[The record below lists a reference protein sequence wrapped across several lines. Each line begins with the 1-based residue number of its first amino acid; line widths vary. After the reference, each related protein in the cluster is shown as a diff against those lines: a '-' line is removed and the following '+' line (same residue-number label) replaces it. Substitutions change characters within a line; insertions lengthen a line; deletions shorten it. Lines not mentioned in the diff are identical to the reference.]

1 MSPGPLRD
9 PSRGP
14 AAVVPP
20 LPARGTAGAVNAVD
34 AAKTVDA
41 VGPVDSVDAV
51 GPVDDLDAARR
62 ADVLAGRTVL
72 VPRAP
77 ERAAGLAA
85 TLRDAGARVLVS
97 PAIERAPVEDT
108 APVDGALAR
117 LVHGD
122 FAWVVVTSVNAIDE
136 LLASAARQG
145 VDLGDAARRARWA
158 AVGPATRRALE
169 AVDVPVELEPD
180 ENSARGLVAAFAAL
194 PPSDQ
199 ASTPADRGSTSG
211 NQGSTSGNQG
221 STSGNQGSTSRGRG
235 VVLLPQGDL
244 AAPTM
249 HDGLHDLG
257 YVPHVVTVYRTV
269 THTLA
274 PDVVAAWRAGAVDA
288 VVLTSGSVA
297 REVARQLGPRDDV
310 VGVAIGDPT
319 ARAAR
324 DVGLRLDAVAER
336 PTDAALAAAL
346 VGALAATR
354 TTAGSAAL
362 PDDPAAPPAAGTTGV
377 DPTSEGDPS

>member
-14 AAVVPP
+14 APVVPP
-20 LPARGTAGAVNAVD
+20 LPARGTADAVD
-34 AAKTVDA
+34 PGDPVDA
-41 VGPVDSVDAV
+41 GNPVDAGD
-51 GPVDDLDAARR
+51 PVDDLDAARR
-62 ADVLAGRTVL
+62 ADALAGRTVL

-85 TLRDAGARVLVS
+85 TLRDAGAYVLVS

-117 LVHGD
+117 LAHGD

-136 LLASAARQG
+136 LVASAARQG
-145 VDLGDAARRARWA
+145 VDLDDAARRARWA

-169 AVDVPVELEPD
+169 AVGVTVELEPD
-180 ENSARGLVAAFAAL
+180 ENSARGLVAAFATL
-194 PPSDQ
+194 SPSDQ
-199 ASTPADRGSTSG
+199 TSTPADHGSTSG
-211 NQGSTSGNQG
+211 D
-221 STSGNQGSTSRGRG
+221 QGSTSRGRG

-249 HDGLHDLG
+249 HDGLRDLG

-346 VGALAATR
+346 VGALAATGPSTR
-354 TTAGSAAL
+354 TTAE

-377 DPTSEGDPS
+377 DPTPEGDPS

>member
-14 AAVVPP
+14 APVVPP
-20 LPARGTAGAVNAVD
+20 LPARGPSD
-34 AAKTVDA
+34 AAETVGAADGVGVADA
-41 VGPVDSVDAV
+41 VGAA
-51 GPVDDLDAARR
+51 GAARR
-62 ADVLAGRTVL
+62 AAALAGRTVL

-77 ERAAGLAA
+77 ERAAGLVT
-85 TLRDAGARVLVS
+85 TLRDAGAHVLVS

-108 APVDGALAR
+108 APVDGALDR

-136 LLASAARQG
+136 LLASAARRG
-145 VDLGDAARRARWA
+145 VDLAGAARRARWA

-169 AVDVPVELEPD
+169 AVGISVELEPD
-180 ENSARGLVAAFAAL
+180 ENSARGLVAAFATLSASDRTS
-194 PPSDQ
+194 PS
-199 ASTPADRGSTSG
+199 AD
-211 NQGSTSGNQG
+211 QGSPSGDHTSA
-221 STSGNQGSTSRGRG
+221 SRGRR

-297 REVARQLGPRDDV
+297 REIARQLGPRDDV

-324 DVGLRLDAVAER
+324 DVGLRLDAVADR

-346 VGALAATR
+346 TDALATRRTAT
-354 TTAGSAAL
+354 SAASAARTAAP
-362 PDDPAAPPAAGTTGV
+362 PDDPAAPPAAGTTLA
-377 DPTSEGDPS
+377 DPTPEGDPS

>member
-14 AAVVPP
+14 APVVPP
-20 LPARGTAGAVNAVD
+20 LPARGTAGAVDPGAPVD
-34 AAKTVDA
+34 A
-41 VGPVDSVDAV
+41 GYPVDAV

-62 ADVLAGRTVL
+62 ADALAGRTVL

-85 TLRDAGARVLVS
+85 TLRGAGAHVLVS

-169 AVDVPVELEPD
+169 AVGVTVELEPD

-199 ASTPADRGSTSG
+199 ASTSG
-211 NQGSTSGNQG
+211 D
-221 STSGNQGSTSRGRG
+221 QGSTSRGRG

-346 VGALAATR
+346 VGALAATGPSTR
-354 TTAGSAAL
+354 TTAE

-377 DPTSEGDPS
+377 DPTSQGDPS

>member
-1 MSPGPLRD
+1 MTPGPLRD

-14 AAVVPP
+14 APVVPP
-20 LPARGTAGAVNAVD
+20 PPPRTRPNGDTD
-34 AAKTVDA
+34 AADPASRLHTA
-41 VGPVDSVDAV
+41 STP
-51 GPVDDLDAARR
+51 
-62 ADVLAGRTVL
+62 LAGRTVL

-97 PAIERAPVEDT
+97 PAIERARVDDT
-108 APVDGALAR
+108 APVDGAVAR
-117 LVHGD
+117 LAHGD

-136 LLASAARQG
+136 LVASAARQG
-145 VDLGDAARRARWA
+145 VELGDVARRARWA

-169 AVDVPVELEPD
+169 AVGIQVDLEPT
-180 ENSARGLVAAFAAL
+180 ENSARGLIAAFATRA
-194 PPSDQ
+194 STDH
-199 ASTPADRGSTSG
+199 ASTPANHASTSADQSSTSRD
-211 NQGSTSGNQG
+211 QGSVSADLP
-221 STSGNQGSTSRGRG
+221 STLRGRGEVARGRG

-269 THTLA
+269 THALA
-274 PDVVAAWRAGAVDA
+274 PEVVAAWRAGAVDA

-324 DVGLRLDAVAER
+324 DVGLRLDVVAER

-346 VGALAATR
+346 RDALTATGSAAR
-354 TTAGSAAL
+354 TTAL
-362 PDDPAAPPAAGTTGV
+362 PDDPAAPPAAGTTPA
-377 DPTSEGDPS
+377 DPTPEGDPS

>member
-1 MSPGPLRD
+1 M
-9 PSRGP
+9 
-14 AAVVPP
+14 
-20 LPARGTAGAVNAVD
+20 
-34 AAKTVDA
+34 
-41 VGPVDSVDAV
+41 
-51 GPVDDLDAARR
+51 DDLDAARR
-62 ADVLAGRTVL
+62 ADALAGRTVL

-85 TLRDAGARVLVS
+85 TLRDAGAHVLVS

-136 LLASAARQG
+136 LVASAARQG
-145 VDLGDAARRARWA
+145 VDLGDAGRRARWA

-169 AVDVPVELEPD
+169 AVGVTVELEPD
-180 ENSARGLVAAFAAL
+180 ENSARGLVAAFATL
-194 PPSDQ
+194 PPSDH
-199 ASTPADRGSTSG
+199 GSTSAD
-211 NQGSTSGNQG
+211 
-221 STSGNQGSTSRGRG
+221 QGSTSRGRG

-377 DPTSEGDPS
+377 DPTPEGDPS

>member
-1 MSPGPLRD
+1 MTPGPLRD

-14 AAVVPP
+14 APVVPAPPERPTPRGDTETASQASVPHAASAP
-20 LPARGTAGAVNAVD
+20 LT
-34 AAKTVDA
+34 
-41 VGPVDSVDAV
+41 
-51 GPVDDLDAARR
+51 
-62 ADVLAGRTVL
+62 GRTVL

-85 TLRDAGARVLVS
+85 MLRGAGANVLVS
-97 PAIERAPVEDT
+97 PAIERARVEDT
-108 APVDGALAR
+108 APVDGAVAR
-117 LVHGD
+117 LAHGD

-136 LLASAARQG
+136 LVASAARQG
-145 VDLGDAARRARWA
+145 VALGDAARQARWA

-169 AVDVPVELEPD
+169 AVGIQVDLEPT

-194 PPSDQ
+194 ASTDHTSTSPDQ
-199 ASTPADRGSTSG
+199 ASI
-211 NQGSTSGNQG
+211 
-221 STSGNQGSTSRGRG
+221 SRGRG
-235 VVLLPQGDL
+235 LVLLPQGDL

-269 THTLA
+269 THALA
-274 PDVVAAWRAGAVDA
+274 PDVVAAWRAGEVDA

-346 VGALAATR
+346 VGALAATTR

-377 DPTSEGDPS
+377 DPTPEGDPS

>member
-1 MSPGPLRD
+1 MD
-9 PSRGP
+9 
-14 AAVVPP
+14 
-20 LPARGTAGAVNAVD
+20 AGY
-34 AAKTVDA
+34 
-41 VGPVDSVDAV
+41 PVDAV

-62 ADVLAGRTVL
+62 ADALAGRTVL

-85 TLRDAGARVLVS
+85 TLRGAGAHVLVS

-169 AVDVPVELEPD
+169 AVGVTVELEPD

-199 ASTPADRGSTSG
+199 ASTPADR
-211 NQGSTSGNQG
+211 
-221 STSGNQGSTSRGRG
+221 GSTSRGRG

>member
-14 AAVVPP
+14 APVVPP

-41 VGPVDSVDAV
+41 AGPVDSVDAV

-62 ADVLAGRTVL
+62 ADALAGRTVL

-85 TLRDAGARVLVS
+85 TLRGAGARVLVS

-117 LVHGD
+117 LAHGD

-145 VDLGDAARRARWA
+145 VDLGDAARQARWA

-211 NQGSTSGNQG
+211 NKGSI
-221 STSGNQGSTSRGRG
+221 SRGRG

-346 VGALAATR
+346 VGALAATGPSTR
-354 TTAGSAAL
+354 TTAE
-362 PDDPAAPPAAGTTGV
+362 PDDPAAPPAGV

>member
-1 MSPGPLRD
+1 M
-9 PSRGP
+9 
-14 AAVVPP
+14 VPP
-20 LPARGTAGAVNAVD
+20 LPARGTADTVEPVDAVD
-34 AAKTVDA
+34 AD
-41 VGPVDSVDAV
+41 
-51 GPVDDLDAARR
+51 RR
-62 ADVLAGRTVL
+62 ADALAGRTVL

-85 TLRDAGARVLVS
+85 TLNDAGAHVVVS
-97 PAIERAPVEDT
+97 PAIERAAVEDT
-108 APVDGALAR
+108 APVDRALAR

-136 LLASAARQG
+136 LVASAASQG
-145 VDLGDAARRARWA
+145 VDLGDAARQARWA

-169 AVDVPVELEPD
+169 TVGVTVDLEPD
-180 ENSARGLVAAFAAL
+180 ENSARGLVAAFATL
-194 PPSDQ
+194 PPPDHASTSADQ
-199 ASTPADRGSTSG
+199 TSTSAGHASTPAD
-211 NQGSTSGNQG
+211 
-221 STSGNQGSTSRGRG
+221 QGSTSRGRG

-249 HDGLHDLG
+249 HDGLRDLG

-310 VGVAIGDPT
+310 VG
-319 ARAAR
+319 
-324 DVGLRLDAVAER
+324 
-336 PTDAALAAAL
+336 
-346 VGALAATR
+346 
-354 TTAGSAAL
+354 
-362 PDDPAAPPAAGTTGV
+362 
-377 DPTSEGDPS
+377 

>member
-14 AAVVPP
+14 APVVPP
-20 LPARGTAGAVNAVD
+20 LPARGTGGAVD
-34 AAKTVDA
+34 AADAAETV
-41 VGPVDSVDAV
+41 GGVDAV

-62 ADVLAGRTVL
+62 ADALAGRTVL

-136 LLASAARQG
+136 LLASAARRG
-145 VDLGDAARRARWA
+145 VDLADAARRARWA

-169 AVDVPVELEPD
+169 AVGVTVELEPD

-199 ASTPADRGSTSG
+199 TSTSAD
-211 NQGSTSGNQG
+211 QA
-221 STSGNQGSTSRGRG
+221 STSRGRG

-324 DVGLRLDAVAER
+324 DVGLRLDTVAEH

-346 VGALAATR
+346 VGALAATGPSTR
-354 TTAGSAAL
+354 TAAE

-377 DPTSEGDPS
+377 DPTPEGVPS

>member
-1 MSPGPLRD
+1 M
-9 PSRGP
+9 
-14 AAVVPP
+14 
-20 LPARGTAGAVNAVD
+20 
-34 AAKTVDA
+34 
-41 VGPVDSVDAV
+41 
-51 GPVDDLDAARR
+51 DDLDAARR
-62 ADVLAGRTVL
+62 ADALAGRTVL

-97 PAIERAPVEDT
+97 PAIERAPVENT

-136 LLASAARQG
+136 LVASAARQG

-169 AVDVPVELEPD
+169 TVGVTVELVPD

-199 ASTPADRGSTSG
+199 ASTPADR
-211 NQGSTSGNQG
+211 G

-269 THTLA
+269 THALA

-297 REVARQLGPRDDV
+297 REVARQLGPCDDV

-346 VGALAATR
+346 VGALAATGPSTR
-354 TTAGSAAL
+354 TTAE

-377 DPTSEGDPS
+377 DPTSQGDPS

>member
-14 AAVVPP
+14 APVVPP
-20 LPARGTAGAVNAVD
+20 PPERPTPRGDAEVAGPASKRHGASA
-34 AAKTVDA
+34 
-41 VGPVDSVDAV
+41 P
-51 GPVDDLDAARR
+51 
-62 ADVLAGRTVL
+62 LAGRTVL

-97 PAIERAPVEDT
+97 PAIERARVEDA
-108 APVDGALAR
+108 APVDGAVAR
-117 LVHGD
+117 LAHGD

-136 LLASAARQG
+136 LVASAARQG
-145 VDLGDAARRARWA
+145 VHLGDAARQARWA

-169 AVDVPVELEPD
+169 AVGIAVELEPD

-194 PPSDQ
+194 DSTDHTSISPNQ
-199 ASTPADRGSTSG
+199 ASTSADHRSTSADHGSTSADH
-211 NQGSTSGNQG
+211 
-221 STSGNQGSTSRGRG
+221 GSTSRGRG

-269 THTLA
+269 THALA
-274 PDVVAAWRAGAVDA
+274 PEVVAAWRAGEVDA

-310 VGVAIGDPT
+310 AGVAIGDPT

-324 DVGLRLDAVAER
+324 AVGLGLDAVAER
-336 PTDAALAAAL
+336 PTDPALAAAL
-346 VGALAATR
+346 
-354 TTAGSAAL
+354 TTVLSG
-362 PDDPAAPPAAGTTGV
+362 DPAAPQAADPTDAV
-377 DPTSEGDPS
+377 DPPDEGDPS

>member
-1 MSPGPLRD
+1 MTPGPLRD

-14 AAVVPP
+14 APVVPP
-20 LPARGTAGAVNAVD
+20 PPGRTRPHGDAEAADPASRLHAAGT
-34 AAKTVDA
+34 
-41 VGPVDSVDAV
+41 P
-51 GPVDDLDAARR
+51 
-62 ADVLAGRTVL
+62 LAGRTVL

-97 PAIERAPVEDT
+97 PAIERARVDDT
-108 APVDGALAR
+108 APVDGAVAR
-117 LVHGD
+117 LAHGD

-136 LLASAARQG
+136 LVASAARQG
-145 VDLGDAARRARWA
+145 VDLGDAARQARWA

-169 AVDVPVELEPD
+169 AVGIQVDLEPT
-180 ENSARGLVAAFAAL
+180 ESSARGLVAAFATL
-194 PPSDQ
+194 
-199 ASTPADRGSTSG
+199 TPADHGSPSAD
-211 NQGSTSGNQG
+211 QGSPSRE
-221 STSGNQGSTSRGRG
+221 ST

-269 THTLA
+269 THALA
-274 PDVVAAWRAGAVDA
+274 PDVVVAWRSGEVDA

-310 VGVAIGDPT
+310 AGVAIGDPT

-336 PTDAALAAAL
+336 PTDAALARAL
-346 VGALAATR
+346 
-354 TTAGSAAL
+354 TTVLTTL
-362 PDDPAAPPAAGTTGV
+362 PPHAPAAPPTGATDATGTH
-377 DPTSEGDPS
+377 DEGDPS

>member
-14 AAVVPP
+14 APVVPP
-20 LPARGTAGAVNAVD
+20 PPGRPSPHGDAEAATLASVPRAAGS
-34 AAKTVDA
+34 T
-41 VGPVDSVDAV
+41 
-51 GPVDDLDAARR
+51 
-62 ADVLAGRTVL
+62 LAGRTVL

-97 PAIERAPVEDT
+97 PAIERARVEDT
-108 APVDGALAR
+108 APVDGAVAR
-117 LVHGD
+117 LAHGD

-136 LLASAARQG
+136 LVASAARQG
-145 VDLGDAARRARWA
+145 VHLGDAARRARWA

-169 AVDVPVELEPD
+169 AVGVQVDLEPT
-180 ENSARGLVAAFAAL
+180 ENSARGLVAAFTTLAAT
-194 PPSDQ
+194 DH
-199 ASTPADRGSTSG
+199 ASTSPNQGSPSP
-211 NQGSTSGNQG
+211 NQGSTSADQG
-221 STSGNQGSTSRGRG
+221 SPSRGRG

-269 THTLA
+269 THALA
-274 PDVVAAWRAGAVDA
+274 PDVVAAWRAGEVDA

-324 DVGLRLDAVAER
+324 AVGLRLDAVAER
-336 PTDAALAAAL
+336 PTDAALADAL
-346 VGALAATR
+346 GDALAATGSATR
-354 TTAGSAAL
+354 TAAL

>member
-14 AAVVPP
+14 APVVPP
-20 LPARGTAGAVNAVD
+20 LPARGTAGAVDPGAPVD
-34 AAKTVDA
+34 A
-41 VGPVDSVDAV
+41 GYPVDAV

-62 ADVLAGRTVL
+62 ADALAGRTVL

-85 TLRDAGARVLVS
+85 TLRDAGAHVLVS

-169 AVDVPVELEPD
+169 AVGVTVELEPD

-211 NQGSTSGNQG
+211 NQGSTSGD
-221 STSGNQGSTSRGRG
+221 QGSTSRGRG

-377 DPTSEGDPS
+377 DLTPEGDPS

>member
-14 AAVVPP
+14 APVVPP
-20 LPARGTAGAVNAVD
+20 PPERPTPRGDAEAAGPASNRHGASA
-34 AAKTVDA
+34 
-41 VGPVDSVDAV
+41 P
-51 GPVDDLDAARR
+51 
-62 ADVLAGRTVL
+62 LAGRTVL

-85 TLRDAGARVLVS
+85 TLRDAGALVLVS
-97 PAIERAPVEDT
+97 PAIERARVEDT
-108 APVDGALAR
+108 APVDGAVAR
-117 LVHGD
+117 LAHGD

-136 LLASAARQG
+136 LVASAARQG
-145 VDLGDAARRARWA
+145 VDLGDAARQARWA

-169 AVDVPVELEPD
+169 AVGIQVDLEPAD
-180 ENSARGLVAAFAAL
+180 NSARGLVAAF
-194 PPSDQ
+194 
-199 ASTPADRGSTSG
+199 STFDPAD
-211 NQGSTSGNQG
+211 QGSTSAD
-221 STSGNQGSTSRGRG
+221 QGSTSRGRG
-235 VVLLPQGDL
+235 LVLLPQGDL

-269 THTLA
+269 THALA
-274 PDVVAAWRAGAVDA
+274 PDVVAAWRAGEVDA

-310 VGVAIGDPT
+310 AGVAIGDPT

-324 DVGLRLDAVAER
+324 AVGLRLDAVAVR
-336 PTDAALAAAL
+336 PTDPALAAAL
-346 VGALAATR
+346 
-354 TTAGSAAL
+354 TTVLSG
-362 PDDPAAPPAAGTTGV
+362 DPAAPLAADPTDAV
-377 DPTSEGDPS
+377 DPTDEGDPS

>member
-14 AAVVPP
+14 APVVPP
-20 LPARGTAGAVNAVD
+20 LPARGTAGAVDPGAPVD
-34 AAKTVDA
+34 A
-41 VGPVDSVDAV
+41 GYPVDAV

-62 ADVLAGRTVL
+62 ADALAGRTVL

-85 TLRDAGARVLVS
+85 TLRGAGAHVLVS

-169 AVDVPVELEPD
+169 AVGVTVELEPD

-199 ASTPADRGSTSG
+199 ASTPADR
-211 NQGSTSGNQG
+211 
-221 STSGNQGSTSRGRG
+221 GSTSRGRG

>member
-14 AAVVPP
+14 APVVPP
-20 LPARGTAGAVNAVD
+20 PPERPTPRGDAEAAGPASNRHGASA
-34 AAKTVDA
+34 
-41 VGPVDSVDAV
+41 P
-51 GPVDDLDAARR
+51 
-62 ADVLAGRTVL
+62 LAGRTVL

-97 PAIERAPVEDT
+97 PAIERARVEDT
-108 APVDGALAR
+108 APVDGAVAR
-117 LVHGD
+117 LAHGD

-136 LLASAARQG
+136 LVASAARQG
-145 VDLGDAARRARWA
+145 VDLGDAARHARWA

-169 AVDVPVELEPD
+169 AVGIAVELEPD

-194 PPSDQ
+194 D
-199 ASTPADRGSTSG
+199 STDHTSTSP
-211 NQGSTSGNQG
+211 
-221 STSGNQGSTSRGRG
+221 NQGSTSRGRG
-235 VVLLPQGDL
+235 LVLLPQGDL

-269 THTLA
+269 THALA

-297 REVARQLGPRDDV
+297 REIARQLGPRDDV

-324 DVGLRLDAVAER
+324 DVGLRLEAVADR

-346 VGALAATR
+346 TDALAASR
-354 TTAGSAAL
+354 TTATSAASAARTATP
-362 PDDPAAPPAAGTTGV
+362 PDGPAAPPAAGTTPA
-377 DPTSEGDPS
+377 DPTPEGDPS

>member
-1 MSPGPLRD
+1 M
-9 PSRGP
+9 
-14 AAVVPP
+14 
-20 LPARGTAGAVNAVD
+20 
-34 AAKTVDA
+34 
-41 VGPVDSVDAV
+41 
-51 GPVDDLDAARR
+51 DDLDAARR
-62 ADVLAGRTVL
+62 ADALAGRTVL

-85 TLRDAGARVLVS
+85 TLRDAGAHVLVS

-136 LLASAARQG
+136 LVASAARQG
-145 VDLGDAARRARWA
+145 VDLGDAGRRARWA

-169 AVDVPVELEPD
+169 AVGVTVELEPD
-180 ENSARGLVAAFAAL
+180 ENSARGLVAAFATL
-194 PPSDQ
+194 PPSDH
-199 ASTPADRGSTSG
+199 GSTSAD
-211 NQGSTSGNQG
+211 
-221 STSGNQGSTSRGRG
+221 QGSTSRGRG

-346 VGALAATR
+346 VGALAATGPSTR
-354 TTAGSAAL
+354 TTAE
-362 PDDPAAPPAAGTTGV
+362 PDDPAAPPAASTTGV
-377 DPTSEGDPS
+377 DPTTEGDPS